1 MNVSALLQ
9 YFDWQAAGLFG
20 LVLARVSGALMG
32 LPFFTS
38 ASTPGPVKAALLIL
52 CTAAIYPVAK
62 PSLGAPPTE
71 LAMFAMLAVR
81 ELAVG
86 LMLGF
91 AVRIVLGGVQLGGQ
105 LIAAQ
110 LGLTYGSI
118 VHPDFE
124 HQEPALVHIL
134 YALGVLVFL
143 GVDGH
148 HTFVR
153 ALGDSFH
160 ATSTQSA
167 ASLTGAARDLVLFGG
182 IAFGLGLKIAAP
194 VMAAVLVSNVG
205 VGIVARAAPQLGIFQ
220 VAVGITVLVGLLVLS
235 ASMPSILNTIVGA
248 LRDVA
253 GRGAAI
259 FGGP

>member
-1 MNVSALLQ
+1 MTWAALLQ

-20 LVLARVSGALMG
+20 LVLARVSGALLG

-38 ASTPGPVKAALLIL
+38 ASTPGPVKVALLVL
-52 CTAAIYPVAK
+52 CSVAIYPTAK
-62 PSLGAPPTE
+62 PALGAPPTE
-71 LAMFAMLAVR
+71 LMTFALLCTR
-81 ELAVG
+81 ELMVG

-91 AVRIVLGGVQLGGQ
+91 AVRVVLGAVQLGGQ
-105 LIAAQ
+105 LVAAQ

-134 YALGVLVFL
+134 YALAVLVFL

-167 ASLTGAARDLVLFGG
+167 SSMFEAARELALFGG
-182 IAFGLGLKIAAP
+182 VSFGLGLKIAAP

-205 VGIVARAAPQLGIFQ
+205 VGIIARAAPQLGIFQ
-220 VAVGITVLVGLLVLS
+220 VAVGVTVLVGLLVLS
-235 ASMPSILNTIVGA
+235 AAMPSMLNTIVGA

-253 GRGAAI
+253 GRGAAL